1 MKQIIPGLYT
11 FSGLLVGRVYL
22 IEDPDGLTLIDA
34 SLASAAPKI
43 LRQLTTLGRKPGDV
57 KRILITHAHPDH
69 VGGLPA
75 LKQATG
81 AQVICS
87 AVERPFTEG
96 KTEVPRA
103 PAESLSPLTRRMLPP
118 PTTLPGTPVDRTL
131 QDGEW
136 LPEVMGGLQAVLTPG
151 HAPGHTV
158 YWQPQKGV
166 VFCGD
171 VIMRL
176 PGLRLPFAAFT
187 VDMAENKRSIQKVV
201 RLQPKM
207 VCFGHGNPL
216 LQNATETLRAFA
228 QKVGA

>member
-11 FSGLLVGRVYL
+11 FTGLLMGRVYL

-34 SLASAAPKI
+34 SLASAAAKI
-43 LRQLTTLGRKPGDV
+43 LRQLVSIGRKPGDI

-81 AQVICS
+81 AEVICS
-87 AVERPFTEG
+87 TIERPFTEG
-96 KTEVPRA
+96 KTEIPRA
-103 PAESLSPLTRRMLPP
+103 PAESLSSLTRRMLPP
-118 PTTLPGTPVDRTL
+118 PTTLPGTPVDRTV

-136 LPEVMGGLQAVLTPG
+136 LPEVMGGLQAVWTPG
-151 HAPGHTV
+151 HAPGHTA
-158 YWQPQKGV
+158 YWQPQKRV

-176 PGLRLPFAAFT
+176 TGLRLPFAAFT
-187 VDMAENKRSIQKVV
+187 VDMTENKRSIQKVV
-201 RLQPKM
+201 QLQPEI
-207 VCFGHGNPL
+207 VCFGHGNPIQ
-216 LQNATETLRAFA
+216 QNTTEILRAFA